1 MGGER
6 RKVASFI
13 RFDKQYDL
21 IMSHLPLVKP
31 EEVGLDPQRLQS
43 AYDLLEK
50 WTAEGVIPGGAIAVG
65 RRGKLVESR
74 YFGRQGP
81 DADAPPIRRDGMFLL
96 ASLTKP
102 IVYLGAMMLVERGL
116 LSLSRP
122 VTDYLP
128 EFAAQHKGATL
139 VQQLFTHTSGLPD
152 MLKNNEELRRQ
163 HAPLETFIASTIRE
177 AVPLF
182 PPGTG
187 YSYQSMGTLIVAELV
202 QKLTGLTIHDFLRQ
216 EIFEPLGLASSSLGS
231 RGLPAETLERIVSV
245 QTQASHDP
253 SFHWNS
259 QYWRELGSPW
269 GGMFS
274 TPKDFAVLCQLMLNG
289 GQYGNVQ
296 LVSPRTV
303 ELMTTNR
310 MDDHPDV
317 PEPIRRSRPW
327 GLGWSLNHRQHDDVL
342 CDVLGP
348 HIYGHIGATGT
359 LFWVD
364 PQTEGFCIIF
374 TSGERTRGPWRLVAL
389 SSAVG
394 AAFL

>member
-1 MGGER
+1 MP
-6 RKVASFI
+6 
-13 RFDKQYDL
+13 
-21 IMSHLPLVKP
+21 HLPLAKP
-31 EEVGLDPQRLQS
+31 EALGLDPLRLQW

-50 WTAEGVIPGGAIAVG
+50 WTSGKDAPIPGGAIAVG
-65 RRGKLVESR
+65 RRGKLVEPR

-81 DADAPPIRRDGMFLL
+81 EADAPLIRRDGMFLL

-116 LSLSRP
+116 LSLSRR

-128 EFAAQHKGATL
+128 DFAAYHKETTL

-152 MLKNNEELRRQ
+152 MLKNNEDLRRA
-163 HAPLETFIASTIRE
+163 HAPLEKFISGAIRE
-177 AVPLF
+177 TVSLF

-202 QKLTGLTIHDFLRQ
+202 QKLSGLTIQEFLRQ
-216 EIFEPLGLASSSLGS
+216 EIFEPLSLTSTSLGS
-231 RGLPAETLERIVSV
+231 RGLPDKTVERLVRV
-245 QTQASHDP
+245 QTQASQEP
-253 SFHWNS
+253 SFDWNS
-259 QYWRELGSPW
+259 KYWRELGSPW

-274 TPKDFAVLCQLMLNG
+274 TPEDFAVLCQLMLG
-289 GQYGNVQ
+289 GGKYGDVR

-310 MDDHPDV
+310 MDDHPDL

-342 CDVLGP
+342 CDALGP
-348 HIYGHIGATGT
+348 HIFGHIGSTGT
-359 LFWVD
+359 LFWID

-374 TSGERTRGPWRLVAL
+374 TSGERARGPWRLVAL
-389 SSAVG
+389 SNAVA
-394 AAFL
+394 AAFV